1 MQHIRLIVFL
11 LCGIVFTNSAIIPQE
26 LDSLIHQAI
35 ELSPEIKMLKAKRN
49 AAFYKIDQNSNLPD
63 PVLNLG
69 LINMPTNTFSFTQ
82 EPMTQKV
89 LGLSQSFPFP
99 GSLGAVEEANAVDTL
114 VVDEEIK
121 DARNKIKMVMEQK
134 YYELSFVR
142 RDSKLTSES
151 LKLLETIA
159 DVVSTKYTVAS
170 ASQQNVIK
178 VQLQITNLL
187 EKLEELKSREQSVLS
202 DLNALLLRDAGSNLS
217 SSDYDSILFK
227 KIEFSSLDS
236 LARNNRPLLKGIRYS
251 EKKARLNQNA
261 AEKKYYPNFNLQVL
275 YGFRDKIAATNTN
288 LNDFLSVMVGI
299 TLPLNYGGKYT
310 SGVEEYVSMQDF
322 YSEQYQHAIQNLNG
336 RFGSI
341 ESQVTS
347 IIERMKLFEEG
358 LLPQAQQNFKSAL
371 AGYQVDEVDFLNV
384 IDAQDQLL
392 KIETNLYR
400 LKIDYLKL
408 ISELEFL
415 TGTKLN

>member
-1 MQHIRLIVFL
+1 MQNIRVIVLLI
-11 LCGIVFTNSAIIPQE
+11 CGIVFSISAIIPQE

-49 AAFYKIDQNSNLPD
+49 TAYYKIDQNSNLPD

-69 LINMPTNTFSFTQ
+69 LINMPTNSFSFTQ

-89 LGLSQSFPFP
+89 VGLSQSFPFP

-114 VVDEEIK
+114 IVDEEIK
-121 DARNKIKMVMEQK
+121 DARNKIKMIMEQK

-142 RDSKLTSES
+142 RARKLTEES

-159 DVVSTKYTVAS
+159 EVASTKYIVAS

-187 EKLEELKSREQSVLS
+187 EKLEDLNSKEQSVLS
-202 DLNALLLRDAGSNLS
+202 DLNALLLRDVSSNLIT
-217 SSDYDSILFK
+217 SDYDSILFK
-227 KIEFSSLDS
+227 EIEFNSLDS
-236 LARNNRPLLKGIRYS
+236 LARNNRPLLAGIRFS

-261 AEKKYYPNFNLQVL
+261 AEKKYYPNINLQVL

-288 LNDFLSVMVGI
+288 LNDFLSVMVGV
-299 TLPLNYGGKYT
+299 TLPLNYGGKYS
-310 SGVEEYVSMQDF
+310 SGVEEYISMQDF
-322 YSEQYQHAIQNLNG
+322 YSEQYQQAIQNLNG

-341 ESQVTS
+341 KSQLTS
-347 IIERMKLFEEG
+347 LNERIKLFEEG
-358 LLPQAQQNFKSAL
+358 LLPQAQQNFNSAL

-384 IDAQDQLL
+384 IDAQDQMLN
-392 KIETNLYR
+392 IETNLYR
-400 LKIDYLKL
+400 LKIDYLKE
-408 ISELEFL
+408 IAELEFL
-415 TGTKLN
+415 TGTEF

>member
-49 AAFYKIDQNSNLPD
+49 AAFYKIDQSSNLPD

-299 TLPLNYGGKYT
+299 TLPLNYGGKNT
-310 SGVEEYVSMQDF
+310 SGVEEYVCMQDF

-341 ESQVTS
+341 ESQLTS
-347 IIERMKLFEEG
+347 INERIKLFEEG

>member
-1 MQHIRLIVFL
+1 MQNIRVIVLLI
-11 LCGIVFTNSAIIPQE
+11 CGIVFSISAIIPQE

-49 AAFYKIDQNSNLPD
+49 TAYYKIDQNSNLPD

-69 LINMPTNTFSFTQ
+69 LINMPTNSFSFTQ

-89 LGLSQSFPFP
+89 VGLSQSFPFP

-114 VVDEEIK
+114 IVDEEIK
-121 DARNKIKMVMEQK
+121 DARNKIKMIMEQK

-142 RDSKLTSES
+142 RARKLTEES

-159 DVVSTKYTVAS
+159 EVASTKYIVAS

-187 EKLEELKSREQSVLS
+187 EKLEDLNSKAQSILS
-202 DLNALLLRDAGSNLS
+202 DLNALLLRDVSSNLIT
-217 SSDYDSILFK
+217 SDYDSILFK
-227 KIEFSSLDS
+227 EIEFNSLDS
-236 LARNNRPLLKGIRYS
+236 LARNNRPLLAGIRFS

-261 AEKKYYPNFNLQVL
+261 AEKKYYPNINLQVL

-288 LNDFLSVMVGI
+288 LNDFLSVMVGV
-299 TLPLNYGGKYT
+299 TLPLNYGGKYS
-310 SGVEEYVSMQDF
+310 SGVEEYISMQDF
-322 YSEQYQHAIQNLNG
+322 YSEQYQQAIQNLNG

-341 ESQVTS
+341 KSQLTS
-347 IIERMKLFEEG
+347 LNERIKLFEEG
-358 LLPQAQQNFKSAL
+358 LLPQAQQNFNSAL

-384 IDAQDQLL
+384 IDAQDQMLN
-392 KIETNLYR
+392 IETNLYR
-400 LKIDYLKL
+400 LKIDYLKE
-408 ISELEFL
+408 IAELEFL
-415 TGTKLN
+415 TGTEF

>member
-1 MQHIRLIVFL
+1 MQNIRVIVLLI
-11 LCGIVFTNSAIIPQE
+11 CGIVFSISAIIPQE

-49 AAFYKIDQNSNLPD
+49 TAYYKIDQNSNLPD

-69 LINMPTNTFSFTQ
+69 LINMPTNSFSFTQ

-89 LGLSQSFPFP
+89 VGLSQSFPFP

-114 VVDEEIK
+114 IVDEEIK
-121 DARNKIKMVMEQK
+121 DARNKIKMIMEQK

-142 RDSKLTSES
+142 RARKLTEES

-159 DVVSTKYTVAS
+159 EVASTKYIVAS

-187 EKLEELKSREQSVLS
+187 EKLEDLNSKEQSALS
-202 DLNALLLRDAGSNLS
+202 DLNALLLRDVSSNLIT
-217 SSDYDSILFK
+217 SDYDSILFK
-227 KIEFSSLDS
+227 EIEFNSLDS
-236 LARNNRPLLKGIRYS
+236 LARNNRPLLAGIRFS

-261 AEKKYYPNFNLQVL
+261 AEKKYYPNINLQVL

-288 LNDFLSVMVGI
+288 LNDFLSVMVGV
-299 TLPLNYGGKYT
+299 TLPLNYGGKYS
-310 SGVEEYVSMQDF
+310 SGVEEYISMQDF
-322 YSEQYQHAIQNLNG
+322 YSEQYQQAIQNLNG

-341 ESQVTS
+341 KSQLTS
-347 IIERMKLFEEG
+347 LNERIKLFEEG
-358 LLPQAQQNFKSAL
+358 LLPQAQQNFNSAL

-384 IDAQDQLL
+384 IDAQDQMLN
-392 KIETNLYR
+392 IETNLYR
-400 LKIDYLKL
+400 LKIDYLKE
-408 ISELEFL
+408 IAELEFL
-415 TGTKLN
+415 TGTEF